1 MVNVGIC
8 DASPYVLPT
17 TPVSLRVTTNSPL
30 LVTME
35 VSIPVPPV
43 IVSASS
49 IRSTVSLVTPT
60 AGSPFPSRIESATMF
75 REVEIVATDAVVIRP
90 CASTVNTGT
99 AVALP
104 YEPAATAVSSSL
116 TVIVSS
122 ETVLVR
128 PMPPAMF
135 NLPVSKLTVSSEPTS
150 PPTVSV
156 EDTAVVEADVI
167 RPCASTVNVGIAV
180 ALP

>member
-1 MVNVGIC
+1 M
-8 DASPYVLPT
+8 S
-17 TPVSLRVTTNSPL
+17 
-30 LVTME
+30 
-35 VSIPVPPV
+35 VP
-43 IVSASS
+43 
-49 IRSTVSLVTPT
+49 
-60 AGSPFPSRIESATMF
+60 ESEDSEI
-75 REVEIVATDAVVIRP
+75 EVEIATSEAEVIRP
-90 CASTVNTGT
+90 CASTVNTGIELPSPYSP
-99 AVALP
+99 AV
-104 YEPAATAVSSSL
+104 TAVSSSL